1 MPLRG
6 FARSGACGAS
16 TRVEL
21 APPWTPQKRGRLSR
35 LFGFVLLVGCGL
47 ASKDFDVTQQFQAG
61 GGPPSFTG
69 SFNSSQLAGPLS
81 ADVSKISSI
90 TLKAARIEA
99 TDNGGD
105 ISFISSATITI
116 GGTQIATLPSP
127 AAAGQT
133 SVQLQVDSTKELKP
147 FIQNG
152 STLSATINYSP
163 TPITARS
170 LQLTL
175 TIHGSLF

>member
-6 FARSGACGAS
+6 LGRSGACGAS

-21 APPWTPQKRGRLSR
+21 APPWTPQKRWIIRL
-35 LFGFVLLVGCGL
+35 LGGVLLAGCGL
-47 ASKDFDVTQQFQAG
+47 ASKDFDVSEPFQAG
-61 GGPPSFTG
+61 GGPPTFTG
-69 SFNSSQLAGPLS
+69 NFQASTLTGPLS

-99 TDNGGD
+99 TDNVAD
-105 ISFISSATITI
+105 LSFISGAIITI
-116 GGTQIATLPSP
+116 GGTQVATLPSP
-127 AAAGQT
+127 PPAGQA
-133 SVQLQVDSTKELKP
+133 SVQLQVDSSKELKP

-175 TIHGSLF
+175 TIHGSLL

>member
-1 MPLRG
+1 M
-6 FARSGACGAS
+6 ARLVVC
-16 TRVEL
+16 L
-21 APPWTPQKRGRLSR
+21 ALA
-35 LFGFVLLVGCGL
+35 GCGL

>member
-1 MPLRG
+1 V
-6 FARSGACGAS
+6 ARLVVC
-16 TRVEL
+16 L
-21 APPWTPQKRGRLSR
+21 A
-35 LFGFVLLVGCGL
+35 LFGCGL
-47 ASKDFDVTQQFQAG
+47 ASKDFDITQQFQAG
-61 GGPPSFTG
+61 GGPPSFTKN
-69 SFNSSQLAGPLS
+69 FNSSQLTGPLS

-99 TDNGGD
+99 TDNVAD
-105 ISFISSATITI
+105 LSFISGATITI
-116 GGTQIATLPSP
+116 GGTQIAMLPSAP
-127 AAAGQT
+127 PAGQA

-147 FIQNG
+147 FIQSS

-175 TIHGSLF
+175 TIHGSLL

>member
-1 MPLRG
+1 
-6 FARSGACGAS
+6 
-16 TRVEL
+16 
-21 APPWTPQKRGRLSR
+21 
-35 LFGFVLLVGCGL
+35 
-47 ASKDFDVTQQFQAG
+47 
-61 GGPPSFTG
+61 
-69 SFNSSQLAGPLS
+69 
-81 ADVSKISSI
+81 VSKISSI

-99 TDNGGD
+99 TDPVESGD
-105 ISFISSATITI
+105 ISFISGATITI
-116 GGTQIATLPSP
+116 GGSQIAMLPSP
-127 AAAGQT
+127 PAAGQR
-133 SVQLQVDSTKELKP
+133 SVQLQVNSTKELKP